1 MIIRNFRA
9 AAWRKEKRKRKK
21 KRKEGQD
28 TKKGPV
34 HQPAHISFLA
44 CCLTYLLP
52 VALSWRDGGE
62 NWELERKKWEK
73 EEEDSWSAVL
83 NRKNKRKMSSKK
95 VSFHKK
101 LIQDSP
107 IRKSAPTELSSVI
120 KIGNFFCPL
129 TRDPSKVFGSSS
141 AHRAM
146 TEKNSD
152 HPATQAHITD
162 SNDPGVLDVPND
174 QGAFSSLNP
183 ATGRT
188 HSSEN
193 RQSDVP
199 VQKIFQKLKSDL
211 RINNNYGSAANL
223 QPPKRPIVGSQLQG
237 DRFNF
242 SPNPTTRLCFNCL
255 SPAHLVKYCEEETRC
270 IYCFNY
276 GHRARTCVKRRFDLR
291 RKWAIKPRSHP
302 SDEAQDGNREVNS
315 THWSLGPNVQADHL
329 PSPFGSQVKTL
340 RTPSDSLRDQVP
352 AVMVDAA
359 SSSVATAILHV
370 NIDKQAVEKNNLVE
384 QVVIQHNKD
393 LTVGCPTLSAMD
405 NSLTTN
411 QDEHVPNVMMIN
423 QKETDQNQVPATN
436 DLLVPIM
443 DNNLTEEQRDREQR
457 EFIYNFLA
465 AGLKHLGIMGGLA
478 IPNSLIQIDLAA
490 LGISSINI
498 VINAPAQKSTLTI
511 ADPSS
516 LLQLSQVS
524 DNQQPL
530 PSMQVHPTGPYTRTA
545 PVMRVYFRRKYK
557 GKAKKL

>member
-146 TEKNSD
+146 TERNSD

-270 IYCFNY
+270 IYCFN
-276 GHRARTCVKRRFDLR
+276 C
-291 RKWAIKPRSHP
+291 
-302 SDEAQDGNREVNS
+302 
-315 THWSLGPNVQADHL
+315 
-329 PSPFGSQVKTL
+329 
-340 RTPSDSLRDQVP
+340 
-352 AVMVDAA
+352 
-359 SSSVATAILHV
+359 
-370 NIDKQAVEKNNLVE
+370 
-384 QVVIQHNKD
+384 
-393 LTVGCPTLSAMD
+393 
-405 NSLTTN
+405 
-411 QDEHVPNVMMIN
+411 
-423 QKETDQNQVPATN
+423 
-436 DLLVPIM
+436 
-443 DNNLTEEQRDREQR
+443 
-457 EFIYNFLA
+457 
-465 AGLKHLGIMGGLA
+465 
-478 IPNSLIQIDLAA
+478 
-490 LGISSINI
+490 
-498 VINAPAQKSTLTI
+498 
-511 ADPSS
+511 
-516 LLQLSQVS
+516 
-524 DNQQPL
+524 
-530 PSMQVHPTGPYTRTA
+530 
-545 PVMRVYFRRKYK
+545 
-557 GKAKKL
+557 